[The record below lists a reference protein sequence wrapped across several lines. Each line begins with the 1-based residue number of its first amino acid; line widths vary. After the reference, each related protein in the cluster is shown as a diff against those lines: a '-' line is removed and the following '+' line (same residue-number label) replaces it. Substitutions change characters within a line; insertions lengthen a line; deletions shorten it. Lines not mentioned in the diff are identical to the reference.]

1 MQNATFLFATG
12 NFARLSL
19 SSHLISFNYETAAI
33 YARIPGHRQFVVLRD
48 ENLGAI

>member
-33 YARIPGHRQFVVLRD
+33 NARIPGHRQFVVLRD

>member
-19 SSHLISFNYETAAI
+19 SSHLISFNYETAVW
-33 YARIPGHRQFVVLRD
+33 P
-48 ENLGAI
+48 